1 MAETSAEKYRDY
13 LISFVVPRKCVQLPI
28 LNDDPWVGRI
38 GRVISVHGP
47 LFRLDP
53 CNYDQP
59 HERLNEPTEWYDIRK
74 VHDVKIVP
82 TLG

>member
-1 MAETSAEKYRDY
+1 MAETSAEKYRDH
-13 LISFVVPRKCVQLPI
+13 LISFVVPRKCFQLPI

-53 CNYDQP
+53 CDFNRP
-59 HERLNEPTEWYDIRK
+59 HESLRGPTEWLDIRK
-74 VHDVKIVP
+74 IHDPKI
-82 TLG
+82 LE